1 MSGFFTIFTK
11 IKIMAYTLVQYQ
23 TITDAIAAGAK
34 KVKYGDKE
42 VEYNSVEEMLR
53 VQTVMK
59 NELFPAQ
66 NTNNGRRFASFSK
79 GT

>member
-1 MSGFFTIFTK
+1 
-11 IKIMAYTLVQYQ
+11 MAYTLIQYQ
-23 TITDAIAAGAK
+23 TITDAIATGAK

-42 VEYNSVEEMLR
+42 VEYTTVSEMIR

>member
-1 MSGFFTIFTK
+1 
-11 IKIMAYTLVQYQ
+11 MAYTLVQYQ

-42 VEYNSVEEMLR
+42 VEYTTVSEMIR
-53 VQTVMK
+53 VKTIMK